1 MYVSNPRNK
10 YKSFNNVVNTDLK
23 YFFMLYTFT
32 TIPCGHEY
40 RNNLLKN
47 SLLKSVFGKKK
58 K

>member
-58 K
+58 